1 MRTLAGI
8 DDRDDLDALVI
19 RTDYDDPEA
28 WHAVLEALTRPA
40 DGDEPETPFVIDD
53 PSWAGASTD
62 EVREAVRAH
71 EHLREYLGTA
81 FIADRTTMRGPHHA
95 LLAVLTSSRE
105 DFEDAEDWESTI
117 EFGTEFRVVP
127 VGVNVVH
134 ANLDVANT
142 DFEEFA
148 EAAQDAPDGVL
159 NWWQD

>member
-1 MRTLAGI
+1 
-8 DDRDDLDALVI
+8 
-19 RTDYDDPEA
+19 
-28 WHAVLEALTRPA
+28 
-40 DGDEPETPFVIDD
+40 
-53 PSWAGASTD
+53 
-62 EVREAVRAH
+62 
-71 EHLREYLGTA
+71 
-81 FIADRTTMRGPHHA
+81 MRGPHHA